1 MAEICVFLCAKQFLH
16 GRIYIVIKQ
25 KGYNMNKNF
34 KNWLIN
40 NGYKL
45 FTSNNHPSTIFD
57 YLTGV
62 KYVCQWEN
70 KTIEQLAES
79 ISEVLPKYCDGGEH
93 YVRGRMKSRACRC
106 GLRQFY
112 KFVIETKGV

>member
-1 MAEICVFLCAKQFLH
+1 MI
-16 GRIYIVIKQ
+16 
-25 KGYNMNKNF
+25 KNF

-45 FTSNNHPSTIFD
+45 FTANNQPSTVFD

-70 KTIEQLAES
+70 KTIEQLADS
-79 ISEVLPKYCDGGEH
+79 ISEVLPRYFDVCPWPYEKPCCLLWIA
-93 YVRGRMKSRACRC
+93 S
-106 GLRQFY
+106 
-112 KFVIETKGV
+112 I